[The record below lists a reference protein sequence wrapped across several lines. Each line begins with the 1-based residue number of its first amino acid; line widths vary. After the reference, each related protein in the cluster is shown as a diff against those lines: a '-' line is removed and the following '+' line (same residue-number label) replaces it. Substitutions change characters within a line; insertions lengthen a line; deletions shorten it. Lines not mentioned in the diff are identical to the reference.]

1 MSAPAIDIQK
11 IATLARLKL
20 TPDEA
25 ELYQAQ
31 LGKILDYMD
40 VLARYDLSGVEPTA
54 HAMQEQNVLRRDEA
68 RPSFSREEALA
79 NAPKSSHGQF
89 QIPKVVE

>member
-20 TPDEA
+20 TQEEA
-25 ELYQAQ
+25 ALYQAQ

-40 VLARYDLSGVEPTA
+40 VLARYDLGGVEPTA
-54 HAMQEQNVLRRDEA
+54 HAMPVHNVLRRDES
-68 RPSFSREEALA
+68 RPSFSRDEALS

>member
-1 MSAPAIDIQK
+1 MSVPAIDIQK

-20 TPDEA
+20 TPEEA

-31 LGKILDYMD
+31 LGKILGYMD
-40 VLARYDLSGVEPTA
+40 VLARYDLAAVEPTA
-54 HAMQEQNVLRRDEA
+54 HAMPMHNVLRRDEA
-68 RPSFSREEALA
+68 RPSFSRDEALS

>member
-11 IATLARLKL
+11 VATLARLKL
-20 TPDEA
+20 TPEEA
-25 ELYQAQ
+25 GLYEAQ

-54 HAMQEQNVLRRDEA
+54 HAMQVHNVLRHDEA
-68 RPSFSREEALA
+68 RPSFSREEALS

>member
-11 IATLARLKL
+11 IATLSRLNL
-20 TPDEA
+20 TPEEA
-25 ELYQAQ
+25 ALYETQ

-40 VLARYDLSGVEPTA
+40 VLGRYDLAGVEPTA
-54 HAMQEQNVLRRDEA
+54 QAMPVHNVIRTDEY
-68 RPSFSREEALA
+68 RPSFPPEVALS

>member
-11 IATLARLKL
+11 VATLARLHL
-20 TPDEA
+20 TAEEA
-25 ELYQAQ
+25 AMYQSQ

-40 VLARYDLSGVEPTA
+40 VLAKHDLSGVEPTA
-54 HAMQEQNVLRRDEA
+54 HAMPVHNVLRADEP
-68 RPSFSREEALA
+68 RPSFPPEVALS

>member
-11 IATLARLKL
+11 IATLARLNL
-20 TPDEA
+20 TQEEA

-40 VLARYDLSGVEPTA
+40 VLARHDLGGVEPTA
-54 HAMQEQNVLRRDEA
+54 HAMPVHNVLRTDET
-68 RPSFSREEALA
+68 RPSFSREVALS

>member
-11 IATLARLKL
+11 AATLARLKL
-20 TPDEA
+20 TDEEA
-25 ELYQAQ
+25 VLYQSQ

-40 VLARYDLSGVEPTA
+40 VLARYDLAGVEPTA
-54 HAMQEQNVLRRDEA
+54 HAMQVHNVLRPDEP
-68 RPSFSREEALA
+68 RPSFPRETALS

>member
-1 MSAPAIDIQK
+1 MSAHAIDIQK
-11 IATLARLKL
+11 AASLARLKL

-25 ELYQAQ
+25 ALYESQ

-40 VLARYDLSGVEPTA
+40 VLARYDLGSVEPTA
-54 HAMQEQNVLRRDEA
+54 HAMPVHNVMRRDES
-68 RPSFSREEALA
+68 RPSFTQDQALA
-79 NAPKSSHGQF
+79 NAPKSSHHQF

>member
-1 MSAPAIDIQK
+1 MSAPVIDIQK

-20 TPDEA
+20 SPEEA
-25 ELYQAQ
+25 DLYQTQ
-31 LGKILDYMD
+31 LAKILDYMD
-40 VLARYDLSGVEPTA
+40 VLARYDLGDVEPTA
-54 HAMQEQNVLRRDEA
+54 HAMPVHNVLRRDES
-68 RPSFSREEALA
+68 RPSFSSAEALS